1 MNFKNLL
8 PFKIFEEFQ
17 NSSSNVLVNSQNI
30 VGSSQNIVGS
40 SQEALCNDLLKN
52 QASQNALTISG
63 LVYSQK
69 ALGEFR
75 YLDLQTQCQ
84 SQEAVLTNEK
94 DILIQEK
101 DKIIQEKDKIIQ
113 EKDSLLETLKNE
125 NIIINKN
132 LKEII
137 NLKNLNNTNTHTN
150 ILYGVTVTLLVLLII
165 LSYFHFYKSSDSN

>member
-17 NSSSNVLVNSQNI
+17 NSSSNVLVN
-30 VGSSQNIVGS
+30 SQNIVGS

-75 YLDLQTQCQ
+75 YIDLQTQCQ

-94 DILIQEK
+94 DIL
-101 DKIIQEKDKIIQ
+101 IQEKDKIIQ